1 MPRNG
6 RGRGAWRRLGIL
18 LAVGAAVVAVGA
30 TAGQAGK
37 NQDGYSLGLSNT
49 LVGNGWREGQL
60 CAFKA
65 QALASGKVDSLRIA
79 HRATDTAGQ
88 ISDIRGM
95 ISAGVDAIIINP
107 SSPTALKPVAAQ
119 ARARGIEVIFID
131 QYVNA
136 PGVYNASNDQ
146 VAYGRLGAEWLFKK
160 MRGRGNVVEMRG
172 IAGVP
177 ADTDRH
183 KGFLQAL
190 KKYPR
195 INVVKS
201 VFTGW
206 QFAPGAKQMLD
217 ILNSGTRVD
226 GVWTSGIDYTVV
238 DAFRTAGKRYV
249 PIVGADNYG
258 FVRQLK
264 TRYPAFQGAAV
275 TNPSS
280 IGGVGVAQAIR
291 VLDNQSVPKWIKL
304 KPEVWTW
311 PQDRAQINRYARPNA
326 PADASAQLVIRPW
339 TTYTLRQYAACK
351 GP

>member
-1 MPRNG
+1 MRRNG
-6 RGRGAWRRLGIL
+6 PGRGAWRLGVL
-18 LAVGAAVVAVGA
+18 LTVGALAVAVAA
-30 TAGQAGK
+30 TASQAGR
-37 NQDGYSLGLSNT
+37 NQDGYTLGLSNT

-95 ISAGVDAIIINP
+95 ISAGVDAIVINP

-131 QYVNA
+131 QFVSA

-146 VAYGRLGAEWLFKK
+146 VGYGRLGAEWLFKK
-160 MRGRGNVVEMRG
+160 MGGRGNVVEMRG

-183 KGFLQAL
+183 KGFQQAL
-190 KKYPR
+190 RKYPNIR
-195 INVVKS
+195 VVKS

-238 DAFRTAGKRYV
+238 DAFRTAGKPYV

-264 TRYPAFQGAAV
+264 SRFPRFQGAAV

-280 IGGVGVAQAIR
+280 IGGVGAAQAIR
-291 VLDNQSVPKWIKL
+291 VLDKQRVPRWIKL

-311 PQDRAQINRYARPNA
+311 PQDRTQINRYARA
-326 PADASAQLVIRPW
+326 GAAADASAQLQIRPW
-339 TTYTLRQYAACK
+339 TTYTLKQYTECK

>member
-1 MPRNG
+1 MRRNE
-6 RGRGAWRRLGIL
+6 RGRGAWRLGVL
-18 LAVGAAVVAVGA
+18 LTVGALAVAVAA
-30 TAGQAGK
+30 TSGQAGRD
-37 NQDGYSLGLSNT
+37 QDGYTLGLSNT

-95 ISAGVDAIIINP
+95 ISAGVDAIVINP

-131 QYVNA
+131 QFVSA

-146 VAYGRLGAEWLFKK
+146 VGYGRLGAEWLFKK
-160 MRGRGNVVEMRG
+160 MGGRGNVVEMRG

-183 KGFLQAL
+183 KGFQQAL
-190 KKYPR
+190 RKYPNIR
-195 INVVKS
+195 VVKS

-238 DAFRTAGKRYV
+238 DAFRTAGKPYV

-264 TRYPAFQGAAV
+264 SRFPRFQGAAV

-280 IGGVGVAQAIR
+280 IGGVGAAQAIR
-291 VLDNQSVPKWIKL
+291 VLDNQRVPRWIKL

-311 PQDRAQINRYARPNA
+311 PQDRTQINRYARAGA
-326 PADASAQLVIRPW
+326 PADASAQLQIRPW
-339 TTYTLRQYAACK
+339 TTYTLKQYAECK

>member
-1 MPRNG
+1 MRRNG
-6 RGRGAWRRLGIL
+6 RGRGAWRLGVL
-18 LAVGAAVVAVGA
+18 LAVGAMAVAVAA
-30 TAGQAGK
+30 TSTQAGRE
-37 NQDGYSLGLSNT
+37 QDGYTLGLSNT

-88 ISDIRGM
+88 ISDVRGM
-95 ISAGVDAIIINP
+95 ISAGVDAIVINP

-131 QYVNA
+131 QFVSA

-160 MRGRGNVVEMRG
+160 MGGRGNVVEMRG

-183 KGFLQAL
+183 KGFQQAL
-190 KKYPR
+190 RKYPR
-195 INVVKS
+195 IRVVKS

-238 DAFRTAGKRYV
+238 DAFRTAGKPYV

-264 TRYPAFQGAAV
+264 SRFPRFQGAAV

-280 IGGVGVAQAIR
+280 IGGVGAAQAIR
-291 VLDNQSVPKWIKL
+291 VLDNQRVPRWIKL

-311 PQDRAQINRYARPNA
+311 PQDRAQINRYARAGA
-326 PADASAQLVIRPW
+326 PADASAQLLIRPW
-339 TTYTLRQYAACK
+339 TTYTLKQYQECK